1 MQESLI
7 QWTLLNNPPE
17 LGRILNFNISTIVGE
32 EISTDFGRIDF
43 ILSNNKNE
51 HLIVELET
59 VLNNRNK
66 LDYCFNQ
73 INNYK
78 NVKFVD
84 ETDYCILYAKETNEK
99 SKRIIEQYGRQNSVI
114 TSTYSLDEAKKLYS
128 RTIKRLS
135 LNVGLALPNPKN
147 YTICYLRWLNKIM
160 KTFHDFGKS
169 ELSFKEIYRPFEN
182 SKKSR
187 TNFNCYERIAM
198 DFELFNIV
206 NSKYILTYYGKEYID
221 NISPFVCRTQNVSSI
236 DLTNKQKRLLI
247 SVLTN
252 GNWENKIHKVNIY
265 WFLRF
270 IEVTDGSWL
279 PKRHNFEQSKLDIAR
294 GLFKVSYK
302 SRTMQEFLN
311 WCSNYCIELGLV
323 ERLPSTSEYDQII
336 LTPLGIEINNIFSMD
351 LQIKKS
357 RMNLNFKYND

>member
-1 MQESLI
+1 
-7 QWTLLNNPPE
+7 
-17 LGRILNFNISTIVGE
+17 
-32 EISTDFGRIDF
+32 
-43 ILSNNKNE
+43 
-51 HLIVELET
+51 
-59 VLNNRNK
+59 
-66 LDYCFNQ
+66 
-73 INNYK
+73 
-78 NVKFVD
+78 
-84 ETDYCILYAKETNEK
+84 
-99 SKRIIEQYGRQNSVI
+99 
-114 TSTYSLDEAKKLYS
+114 
-128 RTIKRLS
+128 
-135 LNVGLALPNPKN
+135 
-147 YTICYLRWLNKIM
+147 
-160 KTFHDFGKS
+160 
-169 ELSFKEIYRPFEN
+169 
-182 SKKSR
+182 
-187 TNFNCYERIAM
+187 M

>member
-99 SKRIIEQYGRQNSVI
+99 SKRIIEQYGR
-114 TSTYSLDEAKKLYS
+114 
-128 RTIKRLS
+128 
-135 LNVGLALPNPKN
+135 
-147 YTICYLRWLNKIM
+147 
-160 KTFHDFGKS
+160 
-169 ELSFKEIYRPFEN
+169 
-182 SKKSR
+182 
-187 TNFNCYERIAM
+187 
-198 DFELFNIV
+198 
-206 NSKYILTYYGKEYID
+206 
-221 NISPFVCRTQNVSSI
+221 
-236 DLTNKQKRLLI
+236 
-247 SVLTN
+247 
-252 GNWENKIHKVNIY
+252 
-265 WFLRF
+265 
-270 IEVTDGSWL
+270 
-279 PKRHNFEQSKLDIAR
+279 
-294 GLFKVSYK
+294 
-302 SRTMQEFLN
+302 
-311 WCSNYCIELGLV
+311 
-323 ERLPSTSEYDQII
+323 
-336 LTPLGIEINNIFSMD
+336 
-351 LQIKKS
+351 
-357 RMNLNFKYND
+357 